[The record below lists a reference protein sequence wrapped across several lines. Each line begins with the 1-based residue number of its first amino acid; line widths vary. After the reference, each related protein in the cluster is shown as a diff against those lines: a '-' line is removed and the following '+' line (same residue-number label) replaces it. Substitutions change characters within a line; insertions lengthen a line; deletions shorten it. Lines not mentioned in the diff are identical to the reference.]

1 MKKNLIALA
10 VLAASGVASA
20 QSSVTLYGAADVWF
34 GSVKQEIS
42 IGGVKVANG
51 RDTLIQSGGIDDSFF
66 GFKGSED
73 LGGGL
78 KANFVLEQGF
88 TIDDGAGFATFNNA
102 TGAPANATFGR
113 QAYVG
118 FSSGFGE
125 VRVGKT
131 FTPFD
136 EISGATTPGF
146 DSALAPTAN
155 GVWLSAGYNANPNNT
170 LYYATPSLSGFSGA
184 VSYSLG
190 ENKDVPVAGVKA
202 GKIASFNVKYQGGP
216 VYAGL
221 AYQTEKADGATP
233 AVKFTR
239 LNGSYDLGVAK
250 LLAGYGRVAV
260 GNFKTNEWQIG
271 ADVPVSSALTLSAGY
286 ARSKANGVLENS
298 GVGVVAHY
306 ALSKRTAAYGGVH
319 ASKIEIG
326 ATELKTNIYA
336 VGVRHTF

>member
-34 GSVKQEIS
+34 G
-42 IGGVKVANG
+42 GVKSKV
-51 RDTLIQSGGIDDSFF
+51 GGISTTNTMVQSDGVDDSFF
-66 GFKGSED
+66 GLKGTED

-88 TIDDGAGFATFNNA
+88 QIDNGAGWTTTTNA
-102 TGAPANATFGR
+102 SVTAPAVNATFGR

-118 FSSGFGE
+118 FSSAYGE

-155 GVWLSAGYNANPNNT
+155 GVWLSTAYNANPNNT
-170 LYYATPSLSGFSGA
+170 LYYATPSYSGFSGA
-184 VSYSLG
+184 ASYSLG
-190 ENKDVPVAGVKA
+190 ENKTAGLKTSQIGSV
-202 GKIASFNVKYQGGP
+202 NVKYAGGP
-216 VYAGL
+216 VYVGVGYQVDQERGAL
-221 AYQTEKADGATP
+221 AAKY
-233 AVKFTR
+233 TR
-239 LNGSYDLGVAK
+239 VNGSYDFGVAK
-250 LLAGYGRVAV
+250 LLAGYGRVAQ
-260 GNFKTNEWQIG
+260 GAARTTEWQIG
-271 ADVPVSSALTLSAGY
+271 ADVPVSTALTLSGGFAQ
-286 ARSKANGVLENS
+286 SKDDGTNVKRTGL
-298 GVGVVAHY
+298 GLVAHY
-306 ALSKRTAAYGGVH
+306 ALSKRTALYGGVH
-319 ASKIEIG
+319 ANKDN
-326 ATELKTNIYA
+326 APVVTKTNIYA